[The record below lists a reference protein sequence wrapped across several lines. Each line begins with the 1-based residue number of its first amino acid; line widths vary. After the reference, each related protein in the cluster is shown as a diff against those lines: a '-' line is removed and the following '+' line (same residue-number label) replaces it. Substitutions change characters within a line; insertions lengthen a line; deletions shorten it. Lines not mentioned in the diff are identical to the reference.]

1 MIYWALGPFVRSL
14 TLLVDPGDIY
24 PPQSRLWE
32 GTYIISEVLQIDAY
46 RLQQEDDTLIPN
58 S

>member
-1 MIYWALGPFVRSL
+1 M
-14 TLLVDPGDIY
+14 
-24 PPQSRLWE
+24 SRLWE

-58 S
+58 SWNIEHLHQFYV